1 MPLDVDSVDVL
12 QKVKRGVPAR
22 FVMIT
27 KGVKIITL
35 LAYRKGSLDT
45 AVQKAK
51 KVGPGDVAFGVVDGS
66 GAALS
71 FKLARADGF
80 EAPPVRD
87 LLVKAYLAESQID
100 SKPTIEIVDTLP
112 DVVMDDQESPRRP
125 NTPPPPTPRQPPQ
138 QQEPYRTADDWRTI
152 LTSIRDTRD
161 ERMKTE
167 FITQC
172 ANEIKAEKSRAER
185 DQALRSDPDAYSA
198 LENLLVNTSVA
209 LRGLAGLPT
218 TPNTT
223 LPNTNT
229 TTTQQP
235 PPRTNMP
242 QTPPPNVPPR
252 TNTPPQVPPRPQLD
266 PQVVQ
271 QQKIE
276 RDGRRKAIFQDV
288 ERRVAGTEPFP
299 RPYTKKQLQD
309 ILAECETN
317 AESDFG
323 AVAKSMAV
331 LPSDTYEI
339 LLAQFTAGEEAAKK
353 YIKEHKDPAIGKLPS
368 RVLKRRQYAET
379 FLPQLK
385 EMLQQVQQQEGAG
398 KSLVETYTRLL
409 DAGQEI
415 PGSIL
420 DHLQTVKRHWK
431 LSTETKAGLEQ
442 LMARVKAEDMTRGY
456 QRLQEVQN
464 GTDVEKAEHLYNHGC
479 YTRPEGGTSDVRL
492 LRNPNRTVAYAF
504 KGKDG
509 EAGGALNFLKLP
521 NGACTLRE
529 DLCSHVT
536 QSIAQQTGLDL
547 GFPKSRVAKIG
558 GQTGALIDGI
568 KGKSV
573 DPEERTNVS
582 ANRNADPNEV
592 AELDRCLKEI
602 PEKITPQSL
611 QKVVLFSTLLCQW
624 DCKWGNLLVED
635 ESNARPLDGGASF
648 PTQATIDEFASGIES
663 GWGGVALDVLTQYP
677 PSNVIAEKMG
687 QTLPQ
692 ANQPMDPE
700 IVKAVLK
707 IKVPDLVGDMKA
719 RRDQLVRDNPDLA
732 PPPHNQGLVDDT
744 SLGFVATSI
753 RVTQDLLRA
762 NPQMTL
768 KEFSEAY
775 TAWFKDFVAKN
786 KTGAGR

>member
-22 FVMIT
+22 FVLVT

-51 KVGPGDVAFGVVDGS
+51 KVGAGDVSFGVVDGS

-87 LLVKAYLAESQID
+87 LVVKAYLAESQID

-125 NTPPPPTPRQPPQ
+125 NTPPPPTPHQPPRQ
-138 QQEPYRTADDWRTI
+138 QQEPYRTADEWRTI

-161 ERMKTE
+161 ERMKKE

-172 ANEIKAEKSRAER
+172 AGEIKAEKSRAEG
-185 DQALRSDPDAYSA
+185 DQALRSDANAYSA
-198 LENLLVNTSVA
+198 LEDLLVNTSMA
-209 LRGLAGLPT
+209 LRTLAGLPPT
-218 TPNTT
+218 TNTPT
-223 LPNTNT
+223 SNT
-229 TTTQQP
+229 TTTTTQP
-235 PPRTNMP
+235 PPR
-242 QTPPPNVPPR
+242 Q
-252 TNTPPQVPPRPQLD
+252 NTPPQVPPRPQLD

-288 ERRVAGTEPFP
+288 QRRVSGTDPFP

-331 LPSDTYEI
+331 VPSDTYEI
-339 LLAQFTAGEEAAKK
+339 LLAQFSAGKEAAEK
-353 YIKEHKDPAIGKLPS
+353 YIKEHKDPKLGKLPS
-368 RVLKRRQYAET
+368 RVLKRREYAET

-409 DAGQEI
+409 DAGQEV

-431 LSTETKAGLEQ
+431 LSVETKAGLEQ
-442 LMARVKAEDMTRGY
+442 LMARVKADDMTRGY
-456 QRLQEVQN
+456 QRLQEVEN
-464 GTDVEKAEHLYNHGC
+464 GTDVEKAEHLFSHGC
-479 YTRPEGGTSDVRL
+479 YTRPDGGTSDVRL

-536 QSIAQQTGLDL
+536 QSIALQTGLDL

-624 DCKWGNLLVED
+624 DCKWGNLLVEN

-648 PTQATIDEFASGIES
+648 PTQATIDEFAGGLEG
-663 GWGGVALDVLTQYP
+663 GWGGIALDVLTQYP

-692 ANQPMDPE
+692 ANAPMDPE
-700 IVKAVLK
+700 IVQAVLK
-707 IKVPDLVGDMKA
+707 IKVPDLVNDMKA

-744 SLGFVATSI
+744 SLGLVATSI

-762 NPQMTL
+762 NPQMSL

-786 KTGAGR
+786 KTGAAR